1 MRRRLLWVSITLGL
15 AAPFLL
21 PVPGLGAPLA
31 DKIAGTAEEL
41 ESTEAREG
49 VLTTELTGLDNSIS
63 GLSGD
68 ISALLDQEAVL
79 LEQLQAKQAELE
91 QARADLEARQDRL
104 AEVQDRLAES
114 EKLLADRLVEIYK
127 TDEPDALTVVLEAD
141 GFGDLLEQTE
151 FLDRIS
157 SQDQDIVA
165 RVREL
170 KAQVEDDVAR
180 LEELEQ
186 QIEDAVAEII
196 ARRNELAAAREEL
209 TVKRAELQGVRSDRA
224 TALAD
229 VRQTRVNLE
238 GNLAALEREQERIE
252 AELAAAQEA
261 EQEAVAPAPA
271 PAPSISGGESASGLI
286 YPVNGVFTSP
296 FGMRDGSMHEGI
308 DIAAPEGTPIM
319 AAASGT
325 VVSAGPAGGYGNYTC
340 IQHSGGL
347 STCYAHQSSIAT
359 SAGASVSQGEVI
371 GYVGN
376 TGSST
381 GPHLHFE
388 TRVNGSA
395 VDPMGYL

>member
-31 DKIAGTAEEL
+31 GQIAGTSEEL
-41 ESTEAREG
+41 EAVESREG
-49 VLTTELTGLDNSIS
+49 VLTTELTGLDNQIS
-63 GLSGD
+63 GLSGE
-68 ISALLDQEAVL
+68 ISALLDQEAIL
-79 LEQLQAKQAELE
+79 LEELQAKQAELE
-91 QARADLEARQDRL
+91 QARADLEAREARLAEVKDRL
-104 AEVQDRLAES
+104 AEA

-141 GFGDLLEQTE
+141 GFGELLERTE

-157 SQDQDIVA
+157 SQDQDIVE
-165 RVREL
+165 RVRVLRAEV
-170 KAQVEDDVAR
+170 ADDVAR
-180 LEELEQ
+180 LEELEE
-186 QIEDAVAEII
+186 QIEAAVAEII
-196 ARRNELAAAREEL
+196 DRRNELAAAREQL
-209 TVKRAELQGVRSDRA
+209 TLKRAELQGVRSDRA
-224 TALAD
+224 SALAE

-238 GNLAALEREQERIE
+238 GNLAELQREQERIE

-261 EQEAVAPAPA
+261 EEEATAPAPA
-271 PAPSISGGESASGLI
+271 PTTTGGESSSGLI
-286 YPVNGVFTSP
+286 YPVEGTFSSP
-296 FGMRDGSMHEGI
+296 FGMRWGSMHEGI
-308 DIAAPEGTPIM
+308 DISAPEGTPIV

-325 VVSAGPAGGYGNYTC
+325 VVNAGPAGGYGNYTC

-347 STCYAHQSSIAT
+347 STCYGHQSSIAV
-359 SAGASVSQGEVI
+359 SPGQSVSQGETI
-371 GYVGN
+371 GAVGN

>member
-31 DKIAGTAEEL
+31 DRIAGTSEEL
-41 ESTEAREG
+41 DATVAREG
-49 VLTTELTGLDNSIS
+49 VLTTELTGLENQIS

-68 ISALLDQEAVL
+68 ISALLDREAVL

-114 EKLLADRLVEIYK
+114 EELLADRLVEIYK

-141 GFGDLLEQTE
+141 GFGDLLERTE

-165 RVREL
+165 RVRVL
-170 KAQVEDDVAR
+170 KAEVEEDVAR

-186 QIEDAVAEII
+186 QIEDAVTEII

-224 TALAD
+224 SALAS
-229 VRQTRVNLE
+229 VRQSRVNLE
-238 GNLAALEREQERIE
+238 GNLASLEREQQRIE

-261 EQEAVAPAPA
+261 EQEAVAPAPTT
-271 PAPSISGGESASGLI
+271 PSGESASGLI

-371 GYVGN
+371 GAVGN
-376 TGSST
+376 TGHSF
-381 GPHLHFE
+381 GAHLHFE